1 MTDFSVLRQR
11 MVDNQIRTSEVT
23 DRDVIDAFLSVP
35 RETFAAPDERAFA
48 YADRELQMAAGAAPR
63 RMMDPVRLARLVHAL
78 PRGSDIKAMVI
89 GCGSGYSAAVL
100 SQLVGSVVAVE
111 EEKALASVAR
121 DNLAAVGVQNVTL
134 VEGKLTEGHPLGCP
148 YNAVLI
154 DGAVEI
160 VPEALLLQLAPGGA
174 MAAIE
179 RDAGVS
185 RAMLYERV
193 GKDTT
198 KWPLFDA
205 WAALLPGFERR
216 REFVF

>member
-23 DRDVIDAFLSVP
+23 DRDVIAALLSVP
-35 RETFAAPDERAFA
+35 REAFIPPDEKAFA
-48 YADRELQMAAGAAPR
+48 YAERELRMAAGASLR

-78 PRGSDIKAMVI
+78 PRGADIRAMVV
-89 GCGSGYSAAVL
+89 GCGSGYSAALL
-100 SQLVGSVVAVE
+100 SRLAGSVVAVE
-111 EEKALASVAR
+111 EDNALAALAR
-121 DNLAAVGVQNVTL
+121 ENLATVGAQNASVI
-134 VEGKLTEGHPLGCP
+134 EAKRADGHPAGGP
-148 YNAVLI
+148 YDAILI

-160 VPEALLLQLAPGGA
+160 VPDALLSQLAPGGA
-174 MAAIE
+174 LAVIE
-179 RDAGVS
+179 RDGGVS
-185 RAMLYERV
+185 RAMLYEMV

-205 WAALLPGFERR
+205 WATLLPGFERR